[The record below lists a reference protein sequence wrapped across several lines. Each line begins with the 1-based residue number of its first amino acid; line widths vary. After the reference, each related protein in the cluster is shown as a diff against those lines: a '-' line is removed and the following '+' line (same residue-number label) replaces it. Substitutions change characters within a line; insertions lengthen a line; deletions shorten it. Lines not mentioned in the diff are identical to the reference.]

1 MRTTKIAYSMTRR
14 QSQSRVGSIYQSLI
28 REKYELDGDT
38 EAADVVI
45 IQHPAWH
52 YQLSYQMNPHLKDK
66 YVIAYC
72 VAHADDIPASWKR
85 SLSLVQEV
93 WSCSDYCC
101 DVISKRHSNVVKVP
115 YVVERETTTPDNIVA
130 FTKRLIEYDPTCV
143 YFLAVAPIKEP
154 RKNIE
159 ALVASFNKVSKSI
172 PKARLVIKAGPDDR
186 ATWDSHEQVILLP
199 MTLPHEYINALYQ
212 LANVYVSAHHS
223 ESWGTTISDAIL
235 FNKPVIAT
243 GYSGNMEYM
252 DAADSFLLSYH
263 YDKVPPNVR
272 GVSIEDGMQWGTPDP
287 ESLEENLVRL
297 YVDYKSPETL
307 EKVARASQRMKS
319 FNRRQ
324 AAAIIYDRI
333 DRAAGR
339 PVAAETVAKTVESS
353 IA

>member
-1 MRTTKIAYSMTRR
+1 MRTTKVAYSLTRR
-14 QSQSRVGSIYQSLI
+14 QSQSRIGAIYQDII
-28 REKYELDGDT
+28 REKYELNGDT
-38 EAADVVI
+38 ETADVVI

-52 YQLSYQMNPHLKDK
+52 YQLSYQMNPHLNNK

-101 DVISKRHSNVVKVP
+101 EVFSKYHSNVAKVP
-115 YVVERETTTPDNIVA
+115 YIVERATTAPDKIVE
-130 FTKRLIEYDPTCV
+130 FTKRLIGYDPKCV
-143 YFLAVAPIKEP
+143 YFLTIAPIKEP
-154 RKNIE
+154 RKNIH
-159 ALVASFNKVSKSI
+159 ALVDSFNKVSKSI
-172 PKARLVIKAGPDDR
+172 PNARLIIKASPDDR
-186 ATWDSHEQVILLP
+186 VDWDSHEQVILLP

-212 LANVYVSAHHS
+212 LADVYVSPHHS

-243 GYSGNMEYM
+243 GYSGNLEYM

-263 YDKVPPNVR
+263 YDMVPSNVR
-272 GVSIEDGMQWGTPDP
+272 GVSIEDGMRWGAPDP

-297 YVDYKSPETL
+297 YASHNSPETL
-307 EKVARASQRMKS
+307 EKVARASQRVKS
-319 FNRRQ
+319 FNRQR

-333 DRAAGR
+333 DKAAGR
-339 PVAAETVAKTVESS
+339 SAAAESSAKTVESS